1 VLIVKN
7 HTKGDIFCSCGACP
21 HDNSLQCADYGCTC
35 CIGGRSGKPYE
46 LHYLKSV
53 GPPATNF

>member
-1 VLIVKN
+1 MKN
-7 HTKGDIFCSCGACP
+7 HTKGDIFCECGSCP
-21 HDNSLQCADYGCTC
+21 HDNALQCADYGCTC
-35 CIGGRSGKPYE
+35 CIAGMSGKPYE